1 MPIREV
7 PYNKPDKNHKSIIRI
22 YKNQE
27 RIEVETRA
35 YQSPEHIKKYKKVS
49 AREMVNIATGK
60 TKICKYK
67 DTKDQKQVFKIMKSS
82 SRLILENFWGEDSEL
97 IIVIYF
103 DGIMP
108 DLRKVMKL
116 YKSFFEK
123 LERRIPKIIFIR
135 ILLYSDKDKPYFH
148 LWLKTIDN
156 VPLEIDQHELEV
168 IWTEGEITQIRPTPD
183 TVEKLSQYF
192 MKKNCKMDL
201 YPAFSQ
207 PVGTSKSDKLKRV
220 QVIEADY
227 EEVEKLTSHY
237 NKTFTSTKSIIE
249 TINNKEEELQRIT
262 YEEFEK
268 KKKRIIKLSRKQS
281 KVRYRRKK

>member
-1 MPIREV
+1 MPIKDI
-7 PYNKPDKNHKSIIRI
+7 PYHKPEKNHKSIIRI

-49 AREMVNIATGK
+49 AREMINTVTGK
-60 TKICKYK
+60 TKICNYK
-67 DTKDQKQVFKIMKSS
+67 DIKDQKQVFKIMKSV
-82 SRLILENFWGEDSEL
+82 SRLIPENFVGDDTEL

-103 DGIMP
+103 DGKMH
-108 DLRKVMKL
+108 DLKKAMKL

-168 IWTEGEITQIRPTPD
+168 IWTEGEISTIRPTPD

-207 PVGTSKSDKLKRV
+207 PVGTSKSDKLKKV
-220 QVIEADY
+220 QVIEVDY

-262 YEEFEK
+262 YEEYK
-268 KKKRIIKLSRKQS
+268 KIKIKLSRSQS